1 MSDITERAAAAL
13 ALMPHDM
20 QEHAVAH
27 LQEQAEKLRVLK
39 GLVREGL
46 DDAEA
51 DRVSDWNLAE
61 FLEEARAAAPKT
73 K

>member
-1 MSDITERAAAAL
+1 MTCRN
-13 ALMPHDM
+13 
-20 QEHAVAH
+20 AVAH

-39 GLVREGL
+39 GLAREGL

-51 DRVSDWNLAE
+51 GLVSDWNLAE